1 MFNNKG
7 QMRIIE
13 VFLSIILFFSALTV
27 ATTLSPS
34 SSLEIDKTLQ
44 VVGMEILLA
53 IDNKGGL
60 GRLIDERDWNS
71 ISDALKILL
80 PTSVIYNLSV
90 FDRQMQPVNNVSISN
105 GLLPDQDVIS
115 VQYPC
120 ASSSSK
126 GALYLLRLRLAKVG

>member
-53 IDNKGGL
+53 IDNKGEL
-60 GRLIDERDWNS
+60 GRLIDERNWNS

-126 GALYLLRLRLAKVG
+126 GTLYLLRLRLAKVG